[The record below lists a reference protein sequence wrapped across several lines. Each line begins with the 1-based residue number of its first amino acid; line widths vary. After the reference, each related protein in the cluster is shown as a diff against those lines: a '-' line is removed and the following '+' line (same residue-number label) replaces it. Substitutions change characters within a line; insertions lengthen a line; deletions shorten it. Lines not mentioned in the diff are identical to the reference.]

1 MGIHPKVRIMPIPD
15 QTVIVDALIDELE
28 VMGGSAEPQELID
41 RLADRFQLTDDER
54 EEVSQSGR
62 RAFDHRVYQAAY
74 MARAKRGM
82 LESLKKSGR
91 GFWVLKDKAK
101 MKRKKVVSPK
111 LVETTAQRP
120 VEKPLSSYER
130 AYGRPAERSGEKS
143 RDSIRS
149 RLDYFTSLFREEKER
164 TVFEPSKE
172 LQSEMSA
179 LRSTLE
185 NAIVQLERV
194 GEYLVRE
201 VQVIRQEASEG
212 PADEMELVAGVGDIG
227 ALFAQQV
234 EKVRNTIR
242 STMGL
247 PVLRPGLLTAYIELL
262 VKSA

>member
-1 MGIHPKVRIMPIPD
+1 MPIPD
-15 QTVIVDALIDELE
+15 QTEIVDALIEELE
-28 VMGGSAEPQELID
+28 IIGGSAEPQILID
-41 RLADRFQLTDDER
+41 RLADRFDLNDDER

-74 MARAKRGM
+74 MARAKRGV

-91 GFWVLKDKAK
+91 GLWAIKDKAK
-101 MKRKKVVSPK
+101 IKRRKVSPPK
-111 LVETTAQRP
+111 PSETVVERASERPSYERSYQRP
-120 VEKPLSSYER
+120 VE
-130 AYGRPAERSGEKS
+130 RSTEKS

-149 RLDYFTSLFREEKER
+149 RLDYFSSLFKEEKER
-164 TVFEPSKE
+164 MVFEPSKE
-172 LQSEMSA
+172 LQGEMSA
-179 LRSTLE
+179 LRTTLE

-201 VQVIRQEASEG
+201 VQVAKQEASEG
-212 PADEMELVAGVGDIG
+212 HMEDKELLNGVGDIG

-234 EKVRNTIR
+234 DKVRNTIK

>member
-1 MGIHPKVRIMPIPD
+1 MPIPD
-15 QTVIVDALIDELE
+15 QTEIVDALIDELE

-41 RLADRFQLTDDER
+41 RLADRFNLNDDER

-82 LESLKKSGR
+82 LESLKRSGR
-91 GFWVLKDKAK
+91 GLWVLKDKAK
-101 MKRKKVVSPK
+101 MKRKKAPPPK
-111 LVETTAQRP
+111 LAETTAERPAQRPLPSYERAYERAYERPVERP
-120 VEKPLSSYER
+120 VEKP
-130 AYGRPAERSGEKS
+130 

-149 RLDYFTSLFREEKER
+149 RLDYFSSLFREEKER
-164 TVFEPSKE
+164 AVFEPSKE
-172 LQSEMSA
+172 LQGEMSA
-179 LRSTLE
+179 LRTTLE

-194 GEYLVRE
+194 GEYLLRE

-212 PADEMELVAGVGDIG
+212 PAEEMELVAGVGDIG

>member
-1 MGIHPKVRIMPIPD
+1 MPIPD
-15 QTVIVDALIDELE
+15 QTKIVDALIDELE

-41 RLADRFQLTDDER
+41 RLADRFNLTDDER

-82 LESLKKSGR
+82 LESLKRSGR
-91 GFWVLKDKAK
+91 GLWMLKDKAK
-101 MKRKKVVSPK
+101 MKRKKASPPRPA
-111 LVETTAQRP
+111 ETAAERP
-120 VEKPLSSYER
+120 LPLYERSYER
-130 AYGRPAERSGEKS
+130 PAKRPVEKS

-149 RLDYFTSLFREEKER
+149 RLDYFTSLFREEKEK

-194 GEYLVRE
+194 GEYLIRE

-212 PADEMELVAGVGDIG
+212 PVDEMELVAGVGDIG

-234 EKVRNTIR
+234 EKVRNTINFFNAKD
-242 STMGL
+242 
-247 PVLRPGLLTAYIELL
+247 RPL
-262 VKSA
+262 

>member
-1 MGIHPKVRIMPIPD
+1 MPIPD
-15 QTVIVDALIDELE
+15 QTEIVDALVDELE
-28 VMGGSAEPQELID
+28 VMGGSSEPQELID
-41 RLADRFQLTDDER
+41 RLADRFDLTNGER

-91 GFWVLKDKAK
+91 GLWVLKDKAK
-101 MKRKKVVSPK
+101 TKRKKVPTARP
-111 LVETTAQRP
+111 VETVTERHAVRPLYERSYERP
-120 VEKPLSSYER
+120 VEKP
-130 AYGRPAERSGEKS
+130 

-149 RLDYFTSLFREEKER
+149 KLDYFTSLFSEEKEK

-172 LQSEMSA
+172 LQGEMSA

-212 PADEMELVAGVGDIG
+212 PEDEMELVAGVGDIG

>member
-1 MGIHPKVRIMPIPD
+1 MPIPD

-41 RLADRFQLTDDER
+41 RLADRFDLTDDER

-82 LESLKKSGR
+82 LESLKRSGR
-91 GFWVLKDKAK
+91 GLWVLKDKAK
-101 MKRKKVVSPK
+101 TKRKKAPPPK
-111 LVETTAQRP
+111 PAETKA
-120 VEKPLSSYER
+120 E
-130 AYGRPAERSGEKS
+130 RPAERPLPLYKRTYERPVERTVEKP

-149 RLDYFTSLFREEKER
+149 KLDYFNSLFREEKEK

-212 PADEMELVAGVGDIG
+212 PAEDMELVAGVGDIG

-234 EKVRNTIR
+234 DKVRNTIR